1 MKTNRSLP
9 SQIFGL
15 CQGFLADGERVTS
28 FLPKKDAFGARSYTL
43 NTTIRIV
50 QKNQTTLKDDRPVF
64 YLQILRHNSNETG
77 ELFPMKTLV
86 SRQMFCASCD
96 IRFEKRKLLIFL
108 TILE

>member
-43 NTTIRIV
+43 NTTIRIFI
-50 QKNQTTLKDDRPVF
+50 QGLFRKNQTTLKDDRPVF

-86 SRQMFCASCD
+86 SRQMF
-96 IRFEKRKLLIFL
+96 
-108 TILE
+108 